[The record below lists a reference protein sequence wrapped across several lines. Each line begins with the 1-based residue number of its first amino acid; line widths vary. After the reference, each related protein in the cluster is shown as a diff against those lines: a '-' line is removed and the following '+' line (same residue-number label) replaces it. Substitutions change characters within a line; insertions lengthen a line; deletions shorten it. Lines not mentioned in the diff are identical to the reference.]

1 MANAGK
7 LSSITNVKPNVR
19 CLACC
24 QLSKPSKVMLI
35 SNLPSPIFRP
45 PISAFQHFSFS
56 AFARVDFSFS
66 AFALDSFSFLAV
78 PPPRQA
84 GRTALLWSTHLC
96 FQHFSFSAFQLFSFC
111 PSRFQHFSMSAFQL
125 LPGQFVEVG
134 TPVVRRPP
142 HRSRRAVFPHRALQ
156 VNSLSHEP
164 SGLSPAAENPA
175 TVGRNSVPSG
185 KAFPS
190 YTSPQCAVSALG
202 NGPAS
207 D

>member
-1 MANAGK
+1 MGGASA
-7 LSSITNVKPNVR
+7 S
-19 CLACC
+19 
-24 QLSKPSKVMLI
+24 SKPSGAALTFTPAYAR
-35 SNLPSPIFRP
+35 LPR
-45 PISAFQHFSFS
+45 AHQRLS
-56 AFARVDFSFS
+56 AFAVDS
-66 AFALDSFSFLAV
+66 
-78 PPPRQA
+78 
-84 GRTALLWSTHLC
+84 
-96 FQHFSFSAFQLFSFC
+96 
-111 PSRFQHFSMSAFQL
+111 FQHFSMSAFQRLSCNFCFLLSQSQLFPRAFSFSVCQHVSFFEWSVVLESSSAFPL
-125 LPGQFVEVG
+125 LPWIAFSISVCVEVG
-134 TPVVRRPP
+134 TPVARRPP

>member
-1 MANAGK
+1 M
-7 LSSITNVKPNVR
+7 
-19 CLACC
+19 
-24 QLSKPSKVMLI
+24 Q
-35 SNLPSPIFRP
+35 
-45 PISAFQHFSFS
+45 ISAFQLFSFS
-56 AFARVDFSFS
+56 EFARVDFSFS
-66 AFALDSFSFLAV
+66 AFAWIVSAFWQS
-78 PPPRQA
+78 PPP
-84 GRTALLWSTHLC
+84 GRRDALPYFGAHISA
-96 FQHFSFSAFQLFSFC
+96 FSFSVFQLFRVC

-134 TPVVRRPP
+134 TPVARRPP